1 MINEKGIIKEYDL
14 IVYPLRFIVAI
25 GDVEKEIN
33 TRYKPYEEEYNWLG
47 APKESYKAST
57 YHVKF
62 KKGGW
67 YAILIWYSSIEDFT
81 GETLTHECNH
91 AALDVFN
98 FIGAKIQYNDQ
109 EPFCYLSGNMARLA
123 NTVFYEYKDYL
134 EKNKK
139 KIKKNGKEA
148 KDKQTGNP

>member
-1 MINEKGIIKEYDL
+1 MINEKGIIKEFDL

-33 TRYKPYEEEYNWLG
+33 TRYEPYEAEYNWLG

-57 YHVKF
+57 YRVKL

-91 AALDVFN
+91 AALTVFD
-98 FIGAKIQYNDQ
+98 FIGAKI
-109 EPFCYLSGNMARLA
+109 
-123 NTVFYEYKDYL
+123 
-134 EKNKK
+134 
-139 KIKKNGKEA
+139 
-148 KDKQTGNP
+148 